1 MGNERK
7 LNIKK
12 CSRKEVLE
20 TLRRDPAD
28 WEKFCSFPPAYQEEI
43 MLFCMGKQGIRITYD
58 AIFKRLFSPVI
69 HRERLEDFISSV
81 LGKKVTIVRV
91 LQHEGTQLVEKGS
104 FVIMDVVVQLEDG
117 TLINVEMQK
126 IGYRFTVERT
136 DCYMADLLMRQYNE
150 IKKEKGKKFH
160 FKDLSKVIS
169 IIIMEKSPGIFHN
182 ASGCYIHRGK
192 MEYDSGIVLDDLFE
206 NTYICLDTYKKFIH
220 TEIRDI
226 KEAWMLFLSSNSME
240 DICEVCSHYPQ
251 FIPLYQEAFDFGKDV
266 KGLLQTFSEELREM
280 DRNEERYMVEE
291 LQKEMKQQKEQLQRE
306 LQELKIRGQQQLQE
320 EKARGQKR
328 LQEEKARGQ
337 ERLQEE
343 KARGQERLQEEK
355 QRGQKELEKITRQQ
369 QQELQAA
376 YAEIARLKESQRE
389 N

>member
-1 MGNERK
+1 M
-7 LNIKK
+7 
-12 CSRKEVLE
+12 
-20 TLRRDPAD
+20 
-28 WEKFCSFPPAYQEEI
+28 
-43 MLFCMGKQGIRITYD
+43 
-58 AIFKRLFSPVI
+58 
-69 HRERLEDFISSV
+69 
-81 LGKKVTIVRV
+81 
-91 LQHEGTQLVEKGS
+91 
-104 FVIMDVVVQLEDG
+104 
-117 TLINVEMQK
+117 
-126 IGYRFTVERT
+126 
-136 DCYMADLLMRQYNE
+136 
-150 IKKEKGKKFH
+150 
-160 FKDLSKVIS
+160 
-169 IIIMEKSPGIFHN
+169 
-182 ASGCYIHRGK
+182 
-192 MEYDSGIVLDDLFE
+192 
-206 NTYICLDTYKKFIH
+206 LDTYKKFIH

-320 EKARGQKR
+320 EKARGQ
-328 LQEEKARGQ
+328 
-337 ERLQEE
+337 
-343 KARGQERLQEEK
+343 ERLQEEK
-355 QRGQKELEKITRQQ
+355 QRGQKAREELEKITRQQ